1 MPRPSVYVT
10 HELQDRCIAGHKK
23 LRDSNRHL
31 YSLTRTKM
39 PIGSP
44 QYRLDQELLLLN
56 EVAAAFALGERVTA
70 LSVRKAVAILQ
81 RIGA

>member
-1 MPRPSVYVT
+1 
-10 HELQDRCIAGHKK
+10 
-23 LRDSNRHL
+23 
-31 YSLTRTKM
+31 M